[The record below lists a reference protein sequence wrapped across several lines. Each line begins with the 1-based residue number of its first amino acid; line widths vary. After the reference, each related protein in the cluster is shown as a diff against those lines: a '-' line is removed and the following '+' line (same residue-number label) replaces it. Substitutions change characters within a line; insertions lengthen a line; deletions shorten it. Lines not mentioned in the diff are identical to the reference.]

1 MEQTNRG
8 AAQRRRRS
16 LLIYRFP
23 RRAAGRRRQRRSIDQ
38 SERRPTD
45 ELRRGYASR
54 RQSSEEMV
62 APVAPVFLH
71 VFLGGNF
78 LLSSC
83 VYGGVR
89 FLPDKLERCG
99 LGSFYFLDTLL
110 SFLSPRRGC
119 ISNSKRKKKKRRDG
133 GKARA
138 PGVALLYVI
147 CFQKN
152 AKADEASAVAPLTG
166 GGIRC
171 VKGKKNKIKE
181 IR

>member
-119 ISNSKRKKKKRRDG
+119 ISNSKRKKKSVGMVEKREL
-133 GKARA
+133 RA
-138 PGVALLYVI
+138 WRFCTSSASRKTRKQTKPQPSHHSQV
-147 CFQKN
+147 
-152 AKADEASAVAPLTG
+152 EAFAV
-166 GGIRC
+166 
-171 VKGKKNKIKE
+171 
-181 IR
+181 